1 MENMLV
7 SFRFSATIQLVRA
20 LYLSKV
26 NLSENWRFSLQKKN
40 PNEKKKQHTHTEKPI
55 GYEFRASRQER
66 GGQKGIWINV
76 TAWK

>member
-40 PNEKKKQHTHTEKPI
+40 PNEKKKQHTHTHTEKPI
-55 GYEFRASRQER
+55 GYEFRASRQ
-66 GGQKGIWINV
+66 
-76 TAWK
+76 